1 MKEIIMKYILALI
14 ALLVSFTAAADVKY
28 LHYKFNHNVI
38 ITISN
43 VECPIPKIKDQYDW
57 AVVATRIDGEK
68 LIGCYKKE
76 NEDNIRIQW
85 YKGDVTVLPAN
96 AFLVNPE
103 LGDKAKPDT
112 SEKTAI

>member
-1 MKEIIMKYILALI
+1 MKYLLLALTFI
-14 ALLVSFTAAADVKY
+14 ATTAQAEVKY

-43 VECPIPKIKDQYDW
+43 VACPIPKIKDQYDY
-57 AVVATRIDGEK
+57 AVIARRVDGES

-76 NEDNIRIQW
+76 NEDNIKIQW

-96 AFLVNPE
+96 AFLINPE